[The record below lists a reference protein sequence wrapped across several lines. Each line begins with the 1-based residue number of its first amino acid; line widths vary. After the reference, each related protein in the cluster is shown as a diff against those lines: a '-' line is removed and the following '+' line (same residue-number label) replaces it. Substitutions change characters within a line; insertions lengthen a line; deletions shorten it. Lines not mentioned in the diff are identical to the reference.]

1 MMKIVTKVIDINPI
15 IAERF
20 LTKNVI
26 NRKLYES
33 TVQKYAL
40 DMKRGRWGLNHQGIC
55 FDDEGNLIDGQNR
68 LHAVIRSGKTIKFL
82 VTYGIPSTFTIPNN
96 SGDGGYETCKTQLII
111 DGGKMRSTGDQL
123 HLNFGIKNANL
134 KAAITRA
141 IIEICQGRTGG
152 TAHSTQT
159 IKDIY
164 DRYTPEIEA
173 IAARRK
179 SIPGLTVAGALGA
192 MAFAAKPFREDALA
206 FAEQYFTGVGLTQD
220 SPVLSYRNFMLNRI
234 KGQGLRAANKRRSYH
249 TV

>member
-26 NRKLYES
+26 NRKLYEL

-68 LHAVIRSGKTIKFL
+68 LQAVIRSGKTIKFL

-96 SGDGGYETCKTQLII
+96 SGDGYETCKTQLVI

-141 IIEICQGRTGG
+141 IIEICQGRTGNIP
-152 TAHSTQT
+152 HSTQT
-159 IKDIY
+159 VKDIY

-173 IAARRK
+173 IAVRRK
-179 SIPGLTVAGALGA
+179 PIPGLTVAGALGA

-206 FAEQYFTGVGLTQD
+206 FGE
-220 SPVLSYRNFMLNRI
+220 
-234 KGQGLRAANKRRSYH
+234 
-249 TV
+249 